1 MASTDSTSRILAANV
16 GKLQI
21 SCGCFRDGLRGAADE
36 TQRVSAFVPMTNLR
50 IPEKSFATTWRQQ
63 DLGGIV
69 AVVGRSPGECFAKGS
84 EAWIPG
90 GMQEVVEE
98 TI

>member
-1 MASTDSTSRILAANV
+1 LSSANGTSRILAANV

-36 TQRVSAFVPMTNLR
+36 AQRVSAFAPMTNLR

-63 DLGGIV
+63 DLGRIV
-69 AVVGRSPGECFAKGS
+69 VVIGRSPGECFAKGS
-84 EAWIPG
+84 EAWIPAG
-90 GMQEVVEE
+90 A
-98 TI
+98 